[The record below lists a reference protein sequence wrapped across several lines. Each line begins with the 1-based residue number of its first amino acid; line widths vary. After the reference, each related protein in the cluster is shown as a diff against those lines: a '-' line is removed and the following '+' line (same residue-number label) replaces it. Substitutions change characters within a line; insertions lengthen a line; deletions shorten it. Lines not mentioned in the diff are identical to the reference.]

1 VNRPSYTVSDAVD
14 GAVSL
19 SGNTATFT
27 ANAGFSG
34 MASFKFTVT
43 DSEGDAMTQT
53 VTVLVT
59 PGNVSA
65 PPLANGI
72 YELVN
77 VHSGLA
83 LDAFGQGLTN
93 GTEIDQWAWN
103 AGANQQWTVTNVGSN
118 TYTIAGVQSGLYVYA
133 PGTRQG
139 TLVELYA
146 RNGASSQQWVI
157 VPTASG
163 NYNIMG
169 VQSGYLL
176 DDFNNDTPNGSRVD
190 IWPSNGADNQEWTFT
205 PR

>member
-1 VNRPSYTVSDAVD
+1 VD
-14 GAVSL
+14 GTVSL
-19 SGNTATFT
+19 SGNSATFT
-27 ANAGFSG
+27 PNAGFSG

-59 PGNVSA
+59 PGTGSA

-93 GTEIDQWAWN
+93 GTEIDQWSWN
-103 AGANQQWTVTNVGSN
+103 GGANQEWVVTNIGSS
-118 TYTIAGVQSGLYVYA
+118 TYTIAGVQSGLYVHA
-133 PGTRQG
+133 PETTEGTF
-139 TLVELYA
+139 VELYSS
-146 RNGASSQQWVI
+146 NGASSQQWVI
-157 VPTASG
+157 TPTASG
-163 NYNIMG
+163 NFNIMG

-176 DDFNNDTPNGSRVD
+176 DGFNNDTTNGSRVD
-190 IWPSNGADNQEWTFT
+190 IWPSNGGENQEWTFT